1 MTYIVRWIVTDSILG
16 HGTAPIMAPSKAQK
30 LYLQEFT
37 WSLQLMAS
45 LHPATDRGD
54 IFWTSIISRSLQ
66 LLWKFSLGKY
76 LPLVWQRG
84 LMITLCFSSRCHR
97 SPNPRVRIHP
107 PSPRPAYL
115 LYNCVTVHYS
125 ALQCKF
131 QYSPSWPASRQLPVT
146 MMRTGGRLRCP
157 HMLHLITRHR
167 THHCTIENGNFKLL
181 WQLVSSSLISA
192 KLW

>member
-1 MTYIVRWIVTDSILG
+1 
-16 HGTAPIMAPSKAQK
+16 
-30 LYLQEFT
+30 
-37 WSLQLMAS
+37 MAS

-54 IFWTSIISRSLQ
+54 IFWTTLDMKCRNIQHLINLYNCPIAHILYHSSVLRFNTDLSPCKLPS
-66 LLWKFSLGKY
+66 KAKGKY

-146 MMRTGGRLRCP
+146 MMRAGGRLRCP

-167 THHCTIENGNFKLL
+167 THHCTMPISSYENGNFQLF